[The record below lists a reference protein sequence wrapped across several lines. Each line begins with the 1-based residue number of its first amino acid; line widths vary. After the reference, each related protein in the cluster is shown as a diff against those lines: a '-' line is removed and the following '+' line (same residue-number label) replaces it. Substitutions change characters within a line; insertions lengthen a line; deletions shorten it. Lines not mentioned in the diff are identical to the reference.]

1 MPAPSRPLIMY
12 IMALAPGQTPAG
24 WRRQMYSA
32 VAHGVK
38 FIRNYRLRDSLD
50 DVDGGCYDDPE
61 AHGSAPFAGMY
72 LEARRTLWE
81 LGGFDD
87 ILVEGAPLARSKVAL
102 LMAETTDIWQPAT
115 VARQFAEAS
124 THGTAGGYIQAA
136 SRWGTMGSERG
147 ALFLAL
153 QHAQLQLDV
162 VTEQDLVDGHMGQYV
177 SLFTAE
183 SHVSLAATAAL
194 RKWVGRGNTVF
205 ATATAGLRDEFNRT
219 NDGMAKL
226 LGVQHK
232 RTELDSQGL
241 NGTGRIVRLSRFAC
255 CPSR

>member
-61 AHGSAPFAGMY
+61 AHGSSAPFAGMY

-136 SRWGTMGSERG
+136 SRWGTMGSER
-147 ALFLAL
+147 A
-153 QHAQLQLDV
+153 
-162 VTEQDLVDGHMGQYV
+162 VT
-177 SLFTAE
+177 
-183 SHVSLAATAAL
+183 
-194 RKWVGRGNTVF
+194 TVQSP
-205 ATATAGLRDEFNRT
+205 FNP
-219 NDGMAKL
+219 N
-226 LGVQHK
+226 
-232 RTELDSQGL
+232 
-241 NGTGRIVRLSRFAC
+241 
-255 CPSR
+255 

>member
-136 SRWGTMGSERG
+136 SRWGTMGSER
-147 ALFLAL
+147 A
-153 QHAQLQLDV
+153 
-162 VTEQDLVDGHMGQYV
+162 VT
-177 SLFTAE
+177 
-183 SHVSLAATAAL
+183 
-194 RKWVGRGNTVF
+194 TVQSP
-205 ATATAGLRDEFNRT
+205 FNP
-219 NDGMAKL
+219 N
-226 LGVQHK
+226 
-232 RTELDSQGL
+232 
-241 NGTGRIVRLSRFAC
+241 
-255 CPSR
+255 